1 MLREPR
7 LDGYLY
13 WGVLP
18 PPITQTTKGPA
29 TDGCGP
35 CEPPGCDAR
44 RTRTQCEGVQNQIE
58 PYGMGWE
65 YGGRMGFGFSDRL
78 SDYCM
83 MNCVKAE
90 SDLDEH
96 DGTWR

>member
-1 MLREPR
+1 MTVVNGGVERAEGGVW
-7 LDGYLY
+7 DGYSY

-58 PYGMGWE
+58 PYGMGLEWW
-65 YGGRMGFGFSDRL
+65 GGGGGWLKDGFWVLRS
-78 SDYCM
+78 
-83 MNCVKAE
+83 VE
-90 SDLDEH
+90 
-96 DGTWR
+96 